1 MLKKHPAMFTEI
13 FSKRDVNNIYF
24 DTAMFEAFSD
34 NVIGIS
40 ERIKMRIRWY
50 GDTFCRVKKPILE
63 FKVKKAS
70 EGRKELYSLP
80 SFLLNQDTCS
90 NEIVD
95 LIKKTKRLSHLA
107 REVSLKTSPVL
118 VNNYT
123 RRYFLSLCGRFR
135 ITYDTNLGY
144 YDFNKK
150 NKERI
155 KTQEKIL
162 EIKFNREDYKNIKD
176 ITSNFNF
183 RMDKNSKYVNG
194 ISNLIM
200 LPDIY

>member
-1 MLKKHPAMFTEI
+1 M
-13 FSKRDVNNIYF
+13 
-24 DTAMFEAFSD
+24 
-34 NVIGIS
+34 
-40 ERIKMRIRWY
+40 
-50 GDTFCRVKKPILE
+50 
-63 FKVKKAS
+63 
-70 EGRKELYSLP
+70 P
-80 SFLLNQDTCS
+80 SFLLNQDTLS
-90 NEIVD
+90 NEIVN
-95 LIKKTKRLSHLA
+95 LIKKAKCLSHLA
-107 REVSLKTSPVL
+107 RKVSLKTSPVL

-123 RRYFLSLCGRFR
+123 RRYFLSSCGRFR
-135 ITYDTNLGY
+135 ITFDTSLGY